1 MATDKALDQ
10 MRYRAKLHMLQRC
23 INVEEYLSQHWE
35 EFENLVAALK
45 RKKGEDESCALVQG
59 LMDAQ
64 SSSVPADFEGP
75 LMHGN
80 MASNDLN
87 PRTVI
92 FGSEFV
98 AANLLSEAELDIL
111 YSSVVDQ
118 LDELCVATGA
128 VRKEVGALHAL
139 IAKLIVLMEG
149 QMNLTDNDW
158 GLIHD
163 AITWELELLPLHQTS
178 DVTPRKIRLRRIQQ
192 LISEHLNYD

>member
-1 MATDKALDQ
+1 MATDKAFDQ

-75 LMHGN
+75 LMQGN

-118 LDELCVATGA
+118 LDELMRGDWGA

-149 QMNLTDNDW
+149 Q
-158 GLIHD
+158 
-163 AITWELELLPLHQTS
+163 
-178 DVTPRKIRLRRIQQ
+178 
-192 LISEHLNYD
+192 